1 MVLEGDMSRKS
12 LGSFG
17 AVALLVVFAALVGY
31 AAGVRQAFWVAAD
44 NLVGSA
50 ALAQSSSPEQLG
62 LLESAIDAN
71 VAWLRK
77 FDFFVTDSELD
88 PLRPVLRKIASM
100 RERNGDP
107 AGAEWSALRNSPE
120 WQELRRSNL
129 DYLQRRGRG
138 S

>member
-1 MVLEGDMSRKS
+1 MSRKIIGFF
-12 LGSFG
+12 GS
-17 AVALLVVFAALVGY
+17 VALLVVLAALVGY

-50 ALAQSSSPEQLG
+50 AMAPKMSPEQLG
-62 LLESAIDAN
+62 LLESTIDAN
-71 VAWLRK
+71 IAWLRK

-88 PLRPVLRKIASM
+88 PLRPVLRTIASM
-100 RERNGDP
+100 RVRSGDP
-107 AGAEWSALRNSPE
+107 AGADWSAMRNSPE

-129 DYLQRRGRG
+129 DYLKRRGSG